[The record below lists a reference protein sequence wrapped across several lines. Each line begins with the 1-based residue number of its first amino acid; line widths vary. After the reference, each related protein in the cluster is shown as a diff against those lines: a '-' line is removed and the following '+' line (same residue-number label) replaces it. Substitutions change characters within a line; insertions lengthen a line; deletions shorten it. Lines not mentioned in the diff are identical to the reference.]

1 MGDKIF
7 GRSAPKVTA
16 VAPAAPPPPP
26 PPAPLPD
33 EEALKKARQKR
44 IAREQQRAGSRLS
57 TVLSDTSEQRLG
69 G

>member
-26 PPAPLPD
+26 PPAPQP
-33 EEALKKARQKR
+33 EGGALKKGREKR
-44 IAREQQRAGSRLS
+44 NAPEPQRAGSRLS